1 MGYCMRAA
9 LEALRMGARGT
20 PGPTAFEL
28 AELQRT
34 RSADFSPLLTV
45 LAGLEGSGLK
55 SALLNSMA
63 MTRAPS
69 QASFGAMNFSSLR
82 VSAANRRM
90 PSDNFS
96 VAI

>member
-1 MGYCMRAA
+1 MRAA
-9 LEALRMGARGT
+9 LEALRMGARGK
-20 PGPTAFEL
+20 PGPTAIEL
-28 AELQRT
+28 SELQRT
-34 RSADFSPLLTV
+34 SRTDFSPLPTV

-55 SALLNSMA
+55 SAFINSMA
-63 MTRAPS
+63 VTQAPS